1 MRLEVPHW
9 LPGLLVG
16 GAISVCFATGVRT
29 AGASDWLFAP
39 NVCVH
44 TPDAAQ
50 HVRPDLVAA
59 PGGLVATAWMDDHTG
74 QFHVYFSQSTDSGFT
89 WSTPQEVDGRTTG
102 TTSRLPSLTR
112 SPSGTP
118 ILAWEDDRLGA
129 YNVYV
134 SRRDPTSGAWG
145 SAIKV
150 NTAGSPPNATG
161 TMHPTVDVYNDQRWF
176 VAWTDW
182 REGTLPQIYM
192 RSTLDGGQNWNFE
205 RRVSD
210 EIGVQPETEDACL
223 VVDRNSPSSAV
234 QVHCVATT
242 YRGPSPEN
250 LFPNVYYF
258 RSDNGGGTWARGTQ
272 VNDISDGYQ
281 VVSSRALVLLANG
294 NLVCGWSSDEIGVAS
309 FRTSISADLGDN
321 WNPSTQVNQSS
332 DFGTGTFP
340 TLSAVGNQVFG
351 AYDLF
356 DGDDLNCYM
365 RVSVDGALSWTEP
378 PVRIDDD
385 TSGAAGGNTVIA
397 AASATDVY
405 TAWQDTRPGLGPWQ
419 IYAAWGYRPTNAVA
433 SSSSI
438 SAFAFPNPSRL
449 DQEVRLVVPSAA
461 GTPASLASWTIV
473 AADGRVVRSLDAAA
487 RGADGEPLHWNGR
500 DALGRPVPAGVY
512 WARRGTQEGSI
523 AIVRVR

>member
-16 GAISVCFATGVRT
+16 GAISVCLASGART
-29 AGASDWLFAP
+29 ADASTWQYSP

-50 HVRPDLVAA
+50 HVQPDLIAV
-59 PGGLVATAWMDDHTG
+59 PGGLVAAAWMDDHTG
-74 QFHVYFSQSTDSGFT
+74 EFHVYFAQSTDSGDT
-89 WSTPQEVDGRTTG
+89 WSPPEQVDGRTTG

-112 SPSGTP
+112 AANGTLV
-118 ILAWEDDRLGA
+118 LAWEDDRLGA
-129 YNVYV
+129 FNVYV
-134 SRRDPTSGAWG
+134 SRRDPVSGEWG
-145 SAIKV
+145 QAIKV
-150 NTAGSPPNATG
+150 NTAGSPPSAIG
-161 TMHPTVDVYNDQRWF
+161 FMHPSIDLYNESRWY

-210 EIGVQPETEDACL
+210 ETGVQPETEDACL
-223 VVDRNSPSSAV
+223 VVDRNSPSSLV
-234 QVHCVATT
+234 RLHCAATT

-258 RSDNGGGTWARGTQ
+258 RSDNGGGTWVRGTQ
-272 VNDISDGYQ
+272 VNDVSDGYQ

-294 NLVCGWSSDEIGVAS
+294 NLVCGWSSDEVGVAN
-309 FRTSISADLGDN
+309 FRTATSADLGDT
-321 WNPSTQVNQSS
+321 WSPSTQVNQSS
-332 DFGTGTFP
+332 DLGTGSFP
-340 TLSAVGNQVFG
+340 TLSAAGNLVFG
-351 AYDLF
+351 GYDLF

-365 RVSVDGALSWTEP
+365 RVSSDGALSWTEA

-397 AASATDVY
+397 AASANDVY
-405 TAWQDTRPGLGPWQ
+405 AIWQDTRPGFGPWQ
-419 IYAAWGYRPTNAVA
+419 IYTAWGYRPTNAVA
-433 SSSSI
+433 PTDPPV
-438 SAFAFPNPSRL
+438 AFAFPNPSRV
-449 DQEVRLVVPSAA
+449 DQEVRLALPHAA
-461 GTPASLASWTIV
+461 GDARWSIV
-473 AADGRVVRSLDAAA
+473 AADGRVIRTFNSGAPGIDGVSL
-487 RGADGEPLHWNGR
+487 RWNGR
-500 DALGRPVPAGVY
+500 DAGGRPVPAGVY
-512 WARRGTQEGSI
+512 WARRNIEEGSI